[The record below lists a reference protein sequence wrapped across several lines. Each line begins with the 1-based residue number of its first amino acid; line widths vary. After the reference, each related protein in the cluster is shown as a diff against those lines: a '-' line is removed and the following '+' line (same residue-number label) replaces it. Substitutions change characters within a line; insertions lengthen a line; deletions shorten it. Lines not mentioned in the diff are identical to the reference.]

1 MLWARLTSTYY
12 TLLLFLSLL
21 SCEVLMLLSRYWSVV
36 SSMLASSRLPRPLGG
51 RGWGVE
57 TRGEGLRTRL
67 YYACNLFTENFHC
80 IFLPVLSL
88 PLGKTTVM
96 HMIVKDKLPDEQST
110 GESVYHKLQAL
121 TSASVIPCY
130 AFQSLLLW
138 NMTLDILCVI
148 ERSHR
153 ASTHDKST

>member
-1 MLWARLTSTYY
+1 M
-12 TLLLFLSLL
+12 
-21 SCEVLMLLSRYWSVV
+21 
-36 SSMLASSRLPRPLGG
+36 
-51 RGWGVE
+51 
-57 TRGEGLRTRL
+57 RL

-121 TSASVIPCY
+121 TSASVIH
-130 AFQSLLLW
+130 
-138 NMTLDILCVI
+138 V
-148 ERSHR
+148 
-153 ASTHDKST
+153 THSNHLSYET